1 MSANKKRYLEK
12 RCYVLR
18 IFKLGGGNSNVKA
31 YSIGRDY
38 IDVVFGRGARY
49 RYSYRSAGIDKVEQ
63 MKMLARKGVG
73 LNSYIMR
80 YAKMDYLKNNLEG
93 CRCIM

>member
-1 MSANKKRYLEK
+1 VLTKRPIFRERGVIMEQYLN
-12 RCYVLR
+12 L
-18 IFKLGGGNSNVKA
+18 GGNSNVKA
-31 YSIGRDY
+31 YSIGQDY

-80 YAKMDYLKNNLEG
+80 YAKMDYEK
-93 CRCIM
+93 